1 MAMKRKPGT
10 PAEYAAFSNVLKKV
24 LSVSH
29 SELQARLKAD
39 KEEKQQRRAAKNTAS
54 RASGEQ
60 N

>member
-1 MAMKRKPGT
+1 MATNRKPGT

-39 KEEKQQRRAAKNTAS
+39 KRAKKRKSKRVSAS
-54 RASGEQ
+54 RDSGAKT
-60 N
+60 